1 MRVLGDE
8 KLIVSSFLG
17 QTGWKRKFC
26 SLWVQLRMQFHK
38 YCMLHSSILYYFC
51 ETVAI
56 LKLSHI
62 FVVDCQGSLYDEKA
76 KKACCLFPFSA
87 IENSRADI
95 PVVSSS
101 EAEQSEPDCDIG
113 GTLEADPQ
121 SEPSSFVSPPER

>member
-1 MRVLGDE
+1 ML
-8 KLIVSSFLG
+8 FL
-17 QTGWKRKFC
+17 
-26 SLWVQLRMQFHK
+26 S
-38 YCMLHSSILYYFC
+38 
-51 ETVAI
+51 
-56 LKLSHI
+56 
-62 FVVDCQGSLYDEKA
+62 
-76 KKACCLFPFSA
+76 FSA

>member
-1 MRVLGDE
+1 MGTTENAIPQVQHTSFF
-8 KLIVSSFLG
+8 LIISARLLL
-17 QTGWKRKFC
+17 T
-26 SLWVQLRMQFHK
+26 
-38 YCMLHSSILYYFC
+38 
-51 ETVAI
+51 
-56 LKLSHI
+56 LSRI
-62 FVVDCQGSLYDEKA
+62 FVVDFQGYLYYQKA

-87 IENSRADI
+87 IENSHADI

>member
-1 MRVLGDE
+1 
-8 KLIVSSFLG
+8 
-17 QTGWKRKFC
+17 
-26 SLWVQLRMQFHK
+26 
-38 YCMLHSSILYYFC
+38 MLHSSILYYFC
-51 ETVAI
+51 QTVAV

-62 FVVDCQGSLYDEKA
+62 FVVDCQGSLYDQKA